1 MVIHKGALSQLDIAV
16 LTEPHMKLEIDKS
29 HQDCELTDFR
39 FLFTPEM
46 KIFKNG
52 ILRFESYSDGVSYR
66 QLIMESEG
74 NGSSYRA
81 ASTSKIEN
89 LRLKLDNLKK
99 SKAILSKDNA
109 WVSDLPL
116 QSCVQT
122 QIEEKDRELLKSFK
136 EKLLKCKINGEAK
149 HNDSSVSNMS
159 LTKERKLQ
167 KNEKCNTVELLN
179 GNSHSKVA
187 EAKISLNEAEE
198 MDEINWRNLEIKL
211 DKEFRDE
218 LESEMEKL
226 EMKESEMRK
235 LEMELTE
242 LDLNNSTYYNK
253 CNRSFEIDKNG
264 NLSHCHDSFLEESEE
279 SEEDQNTKMISKPFP
294 VDEQVVV
301 STEVLSKQDVR
312 IVGRVKKVQNPFHHI
327 SPGKR
332 PIKPCYK
339 ISDMAWCDKMISFLK
354 ISDVSD
360 ATIIQSIMWPAVSR
374 LNSVVAV
381 AAAGLGKTLGT

>member
-1 MVIHKGALSQLDIAV
+1 MAIHKGALSQLEIAV

-29 HQDCELTDFR
+29 HQDYELTDFR
-39 FLFTPEM
+39 FLFTPDM

-74 NGSSYRA
+74 NGSSNRA

-89 LRLKLDNLKK
+89 LKLKLDNLKK
-99 SKAILSKDNA
+99 SKAIYSKDNA

-136 EKLLKCKINGEAK
+136 EKLLKCKINGETK
-149 HNDSSVSNMS
+149 NNDSSVSNMS

-179 GNSHSKVA
+179 GNSHTKVA

-218 LESEMEKL
+218 LESE
-226 EMKESEMRK
+226 K

-264 NLSHCHDSFLEESEE
+264 NLSHCHDSYLEKSEE

-312 IVGRVKKVQNPFHHI
+312 IVGGVKKVQNPFHHI

-339 ISDMAWCDKMISFLK
+339 ISDMAWCEKMISFLK

-381 AAAGLGKTLGT
+381 AAAGLGKTLGS